1 MFFVKWR
8 RKSFLYVEV
17 VETKETYLVSKIKK
31 FFLFVGMK
39 KNSYICTEFC
49 FEKYKLKHNIIHDNI
64 D

>member
-8 RKSFLYVEV
+8 RKSFFICRNCRD
-17 VETKETYLVSKIKK
+17 KRNLVSKIKK
-31 FFLFVGMK
+31 FFLFVDMK

-49 FEKYKLKHNIIHDNI
+49 FEKYKLKYNIIHDNI